1 MTRSERGDLILN
13 YTNLNAGDRLFVP
26 ANKKWESVAPGCVI
40 LLDDSKIDRVFGGTS
55 VKLKEPDRTF
65 SIDLSHQGAFRLSF
79 SRSRGGI
86 CGCFSR
92 VSSNGPIPPDSDP
105 GISLEQASHFRVSI
119 REKAALSAL
128 AAPRRLLLLRRYHRV
143 GLASCHLAP
152 SPRSVCSCDSLAVGN
167 NHACDR
173 EH

>member
-40 LLDDSKIDRVFGGTS
+40 LLDDLKIDRVFGGTS

-79 SRSRGGI
+79 LAESRRHMWMLVESIFQR
-86 CGCFSR
+86 
-92 VSSNGPIPPDSDP
+92 PDSSRLGSRNLARAGFP
-105 GISLEQASHFRVSI
+105 LQNLHQRKGCPLRARSSSSSFAAQEISSSWTGLVP
-119 REKAALSAL
+119 
-128 AAPRRLLLLRRYHRV
+128 PRPWSSFCVFL
-143 GLASCHLAP
+143 
-152 SPRSVCSCDSLAVGN
+152 
-167 NHACDR
+167 
-173 EH
+173 